1 MVWRRAYI
9 YTGVVLAV
17 LFIASPASALEMSS
31 KRNCAICHVMWLDD
45 FRTDKET
52 LIEWQ
57 PGNVLMKDTQG
68 VVSSEEMCYSCHDG
82 YVMDSRY
89 VTWKYNG
96 HRTFVKPSKK
106 VTVPADLPL
115 SNKDEIYCGTCH
127 TAHGGGSN
135 TDASISGPLSFLRK
149 DNIDSRLCGMCH
161 RKESAFRQN
170 NGHPTK
176 TASYA
181 IPEIL
186 FAAGS
191 KRSKSRDQVICQTC
205 HEVHG
210 AKGNK
215 LTVIENK
222 NSELCT
228 ACHEKQG
235 SLIQTKHDLRAS
247 LPDERN
253 IKEQKPSESG
263 PCGACHTP
271 HNGAGKRLWARGLK
285 SGNPASQM
293 CLTCHDEKTGHKT
306 TPIGKHSHPISVQ
319 FTSTGTAPKELP
331 LFSANADRDSTGT
344 VQCVT
349 CHNAHRWDPDALP
362 TLTTRGGINVEGDA
376 SNSFLRIANSSSSA
390 LCLECHI
397 DKKQLITSDHNLVVT
412 APEEKNIQGS
422 TARVSGPCGACHI
435 PHNASAEHL
444 WARNLSEAKDFVSQ
458 VCTGCHNQNGAAK
471 TKLIGDNYHPVD
483 VALKELHV
491 TASLEPDAEILPQ
504 YDSNGNKVPE
514 GKIVCIT
521 CHEPHSW
528 EPNNSKP
535 LLNYEF
541 KNLEGNTT
549 NSFLRKANFPS
560 SNLCETCHVD
570 KALVDGTDHDL
581 SITAP
586 EATNL
591 LGQTVRESGQ
601 CGACHL
607 VHNSPNQLKL
617 WARPFGSIS
626 KNETIMS
633 GLCTSCHSKGN
644 SAEKGIPPIASHPRG
659 KLINNIMRFNTEEGG
674 YTPIF
679 DDSGKEINVGD
690 ISCPSCH
697 NVHRWS
703 TAFEERGGQK
713 DAGGNATE
721 TFRFLRIMSYNT
733 VCSDC
738 HGPDSISRYLYFHD
752 PDKRP
757 RALRPTTAG
766 KILQPR

>member
-1 MVWRRAYI
+1 MVWRLAYI
-9 YTGVVLAV
+9 YTVVVLAV

-96 HRTFVKPSKK
+96 HRTFLKPSKK

-161 RKESAFRQN
+161 RREAAFKQN

-176 TASYA
+176 TASYT

-228 ACHEKQG
+228 ACHEKQE
-235 SLIQTKHDLRAS
+235 SLIQSKHDLRVS
-247 LPDERN
+247 LPGERN

-271 HNGAGKRLWARGLK
+271 HNGADKRLWARGLK
-285 SGNPASQM
+285 SGNPASPQ
-293 CLTCHDEKTGHKT
+293 CLACHGEKTGHKT
-306 TPIGKHSHPISVQ
+306 TPIGKHSHPISVKS
-319 FTSTGTAPKELP
+319 TSTGTAPKELP
-331 LFSANADRDSTGT
+331 LFSANANRDSTGT

-349 CHNAHRWDPDALP
+349 CHNAHRWDPDS
-362 TLTTRGGINVEGDA
+362 LTNRGGINVEGDA
-376 SNSFLRIANSSSSA
+376 SNSFLRISNSSSST

-422 TARVSGPCGACHI
+422 TATVSGPCGACHI

-444 WARNLSEAKDFVSQ
+444 WAREPSEAKDFVSQ
-458 VCTGCHNQNGAAK
+458 LCTGCHNQDGAAK

-483 VALKELHV
+483 VAFKELHF
-491 TASLEPDAEILPQ
+491 TASLGPDAEMLPQ
-504 YDSNGNKVPE
+504 YDSNGNRVPE

-560 SNLCETCHVD
+560 SNLCETCHAD

-581 SITAP
+581 SVTAP
-586 EATNL
+586 KATNL
-591 LGQTVRESGQ
+591 LGQTVKESGQ

-607 VHNSPNQLKL
+607 VHNSPNELKL
-617 WARPFGSIS
+617 WARSYGPIS
-626 KNETIMS
+626 DQASLMN
-633 GLCTSCHSKGN
+633 GLCRSCHSKGSN
-644 SAEKGIPPIASHPRG
+644 AEAKIPGIAIHPKGKLVNNVLQVDKEGANWAPVYSKAGKKTNVGYISCPTCHNGHRWSAFHKEKGIY
-659 KLINNIMRFNTEEGG
+659 KNLEG
-674 YTPIF
+674 
-679 DDSGKEINVGD
+679 
-690 ISCPSCH
+690 
-697 NVHRWS
+697 
-703 TAFEERGGQK
+703 
-713 DAGGNATE
+713 DARTS
-721 TFRFLRIMSYNT
+721 FLRNLSYNNL
-733 VCSDC
+733 CRDC
-738 HGPDSISRYLYFHD
+738 HAEDALFRYKYFHD
-752 PDKRP
+752 PKIRKRFSSP
-757 RALRPTTAG
+757 AKSIPLKGFKP
-766 KILQPR
+766 

>member
-1 MVWRRAYI
+1 
-9 YTGVVLAV
+9 
-17 LFIASPASALEMSS
+17 
-31 KRNCAICHVMWLDD
+31 MWLDD

-106 VTVPADLPL
+106 VAVPADLPL

-135 TDASISGPLSFLRK
+135 TDDSISGPLSFLRK

-161 RKESAFRQN
+161 RKEAAFKQN

-176 TASYA
+176 TASYT
-181 IPEIL
+181 IPETL

-191 KRSKSRDQVICQTC
+191 KRSRNRDQVICQTC

-235 SLIQTKHDLRAS
+235 SLIQTKHDLRVS
-247 LPDERN
+247 LPDEKN
-253 IKEQKPSESG
+253 INEQKPSESG

-271 HNGAGKRLWARGLK
+271 HNGVGKRLWARGLK
-285 SGNPASQM
+285 SGNPASQQ
-293 CLTCHDEKTGHKT
+293 CLACHGEKTDHKT
-306 TPIGKHSHPISVQ
+306 TPIGKHSHPIRVQ
-319 FTSTGTAPKELP
+319 STSTGTAPKELP

-349 CHNAHRWDPDALP
+349 CHNAHRWDPDS
-362 TLTTRGGINVEGDA
+362 LTKRGGINVEGDA

-422 TARVSGPCGACHI
+422 TARVSGPCGACHV

-444 WARNLSEAKDFVSQ
+444 WARKLSEGKDFVSQ

-483 VALKELHV
+483 VAFTELHV
-491 TASLEPDAEILPQ
+491 TAGLGPDAEMLPQ

-581 SITAP
+581 SVTAP

-591 LGQTVRESGQ
+591 LGQTVKESGQ

-659 KLINNIMRFNTEEGG
+659 KLINNIMRFNKEEGG

-697 NVHRWS
+697 NVHRWG
-703 TAFEERGGQK
+703 TAFEKRGGQE

-757 RALRPTTAG
+757 RVLRPTTAS
-766 KILQPR
+766 KILFPR